1 MYEWFI
7 MGVCVN
13 VAVVVGMMI
22 FWTVVITRM
31 GENEFDKLG
40 YLIRTHNIIS
50 NTNYIVLLNL
60 LIPFYSIYTSYIEI
74 TLFKKIFNHTA
85 DSIIELV
92 IEVDKYKLFKAI
104 SPLSH
109 LIYIFKYLTLLSKL
123 NSYLKLPLTLS

>member
-92 IEVDKYKLFKAI
+92 IEVDKYKLFKA
-104 SPLSH
+104 
-109 LIYIFKYLTLLSKL
+109 YKK
-123 NSYLKLPLTLS
+123 

>member
-7 MGVCVN
+7 VGVCVN
-13 VAVVVGMMI
+13 IAILVGMMI
-22 FWTVVITRM
+22 FWVIVITKM
-31 GENEFDKLG
+31 NEKEFDKLG
-40 YLIRTHNIIS
+40 YLIRTHKVMT

-92 IEVDKYKLFKAI
+92 IEVDKYKLFKA
-104 SPLSH
+104 
-109 LIYIFKYLTLLSKL
+109 YKK
-123 NSYLKLPLTLS
+123 

>member
-7 MGVCVN
+7 VGVCVN
-13 VAVVVGMMI
+13 ITILIGMMI
-22 FWTVVITRM
+22 FWAIVITRM
-31 GENEFDKLG
+31 GEKEFDKLG
-40 YLIRTHNIIS
+40 YLLRTHKVIS

-92 IEVDKYKLFKAI
+92 IEVDKYKLFKA
-104 SPLSH
+104 
-109 LIYIFKYLTLLSKL
+109 YKK
-123 NSYLKLPLTLS
+123 